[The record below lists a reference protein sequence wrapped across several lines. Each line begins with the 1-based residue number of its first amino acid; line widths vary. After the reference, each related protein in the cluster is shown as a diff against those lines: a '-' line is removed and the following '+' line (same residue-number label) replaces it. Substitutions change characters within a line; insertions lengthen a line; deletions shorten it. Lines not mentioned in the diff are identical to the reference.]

1 LRKVFGFAGRY
12 PLIFYAVYTR
22 AQPDGVASLYGST
35 GVTLRQIFDREETGM
50 SRGVGIVLLLLALP
64 AGASAQGA
72 LNDQQRL
79 GQTLFTQSC
88 GVCHLKPQITANT
101 FGPTLSKESAG
112 GSEDVM
118 RETITNGTPRMPGFK
133 LLFEPAQINA
143 IVAYLK
149 TVPAPQAAPR

>member
-1 LRKVFGFAGRY
+1 MLRCAGTVFCLVILSSA
-12 PLIFYAVYTR
+12 
-22 AQPDGVASLYGST
+22 
-35 GVTLRQIFDREETGM
+35 
-50 SRGVGIVLLLLALP
+50 
-64 AGASAQGA
+64 ASAQGA
-72 LNDQQRL
+72 LNEQQRL

-101 FGPTLSKESAG
+101 YGPTLSKESAG

-149 TVPAPQAAPR
+149 TVPLPQAAPR

>member
-1 LRKVFGFAGRY
+1 
-12 PLIFYAVYTR
+12 
-22 AQPDGVASLYGST
+22 
-35 GVTLRQIFDREETGM
+35 M
-50 SRGVGIVLLLLALP
+50 WRGVLLLLLMLP
-64 AGASAQGA
+64 ASASAQGA
-72 LNDQQRL
+72 LNEQQRL

-112 GSEDVM
+112 GREDVM

-133 LLFEPAQINA
+133 HTFEPAQIDA

>member
-1 LRKVFGFAGRY
+1 
-12 PLIFYAVYTR
+12 
-22 AQPDGVASLYGST
+22 
-35 GVTLRQIFDREETGM
+35 M
-50 SRGVGIVLLLLALP
+50 WRGVLLLLLVLP
-64 AGASAQGA
+64 AGASAQNA
-72 LNDQQRL
+72 LNEQQRL

-118 RETITNGTPRMPGFK
+118 RATITNGTPRMPGFK
-133 LLFEPAQINA
+133 HTFEPAQIDA

>member
-1 LRKVFGFAGRY
+1 
-12 PLIFYAVYTR
+12 
-22 AQPDGVASLYGST
+22 
-35 GVTLRQIFDREETGM
+35 M

-72 LNDQQRL
+72 LNDQQRV

-101 FGPTLSKESAG
+101 YGPPLSKESAG

-143 IVAYLK
+143 IVGLSN
-149 TVPAPQAAPR
+149 QANDLHGRLFKMDMGKGLDMAWSILMRCTKRSRTA

>member
-1 LRKVFGFAGRY
+1 
-12 PLIFYAVYTR
+12 
-22 AQPDGVASLYGST
+22 
-35 GVTLRQIFDREETGM
+35 M
-50 SRGVGIVLLLLALP
+50 SRGVGIVFLLLALL

-72 LNDQQRL
+72 LNDQQRV

-101 FGPTLSKESAG
+101 YGPPLSKESAG
-112 GSEDVM
+112 GSEEVM

-133 LLFEPAQINA
+133 LLFEPAQISA

>member
-1 LRKVFGFAGRY
+1 
-12 PLIFYAVYTR
+12 
-22 AQPDGVASLYGST
+22 
-35 GVTLRQIFDREETGM
+35 M
-50 SRGVGIVLLLLALP
+50 WRGVLLSLLVLP
-64 AGASAQGA
+64 AGASAQNA
-72 LNDQQRL
+72 LNEQQRL

-101 FGPTLSKESAG
+101 FVPTLSKHSAG
-112 GSEDVM
+112 GREYVM

-133 LLFEPAQINA
+133 HTFEPAQIDA

>member
-1 LRKVFGFAGRY
+1 
-12 PLIFYAVYTR
+12 
-22 AQPDGVASLYGST
+22 
-35 GVTLRQIFDREETGM
+35 M
-50 SRGVGIVLLLLALP
+50 SRGVVIVLLLFALP

-72 LNDQQRL
+72 LNDQQHL

-101 FGPTLSKESAG
+101 YGPTLSKESAG

>member
-1 LRKVFGFAGRY
+1 
-12 PLIFYAVYTR
+12 
-22 AQPDGVASLYGST
+22 
-35 GVTLRQIFDREETGM
+35 M
-50 SRGVGIVLLLLALP
+50 WRGVLFLLLVLP

-72 LNDQQRL
+72 LNEQQRL

-101 FGPTLSKESAG
+101 FGPTLSKDSAG
-112 GSEDVM
+112 GREDVM

-133 LLFEPAQINA
+133 HTFEPAQIDA

-149 TVPAPQAAPR
+149 TVPAPQATPR

>member
-1 LRKVFGFAGRY
+1 
-12 PLIFYAVYTR
+12 
-22 AQPDGVASLYGST
+22 
-35 GVTLRQIFDREETGM
+35 M
-50 SRGVGIVLLLLALP
+50 WRGVLLLLLVLP
-64 AGASAQGA
+64 NSTSAQGA
-72 LNDQQRL
+72 LNEQQRL

-112 GSEDVM
+112 GRDDVM

-133 LLFEPAQINA
+133 HTFEPAQIDA

>member
-1 LRKVFGFAGRY
+1 
-12 PLIFYAVYTR
+12 
-22 AQPDGVASLYGST
+22 
-35 GVTLRQIFDREETGM
+35 M

-72 LNDQQRL
+72 LNDQQRV
-79 GQTLFTQSC
+79 GQALFTQSC

-101 FGPTLSKESAG
+101 YGPPLSKESAG

-133 LLFEPAQINA
+133 HTFEPAQIDVSDFHGA
-143 IVAYLK
+143 SMAGRPVSGLCGGSAGRGRLP
-149 TVPAPQAAPR
+149 VLASVLH

>member
-1 LRKVFGFAGRY
+1 
-12 PLIFYAVYTR
+12 
-22 AQPDGVASLYGST
+22 
-35 GVTLRQIFDREETGM
+35 M
-50 SRGVGIVLLLLALP
+50 SRGVGIILLLLALP
-64 AGASAQGA
+64 AGTSAQPSA
-72 LNDQQRL
+72 LNEQQRL

-101 FGPTLSKESAG
+101 YGPPLSKDSAG

-133 LLFEPAQINA
+133 LLFEPAQIDA

-149 TVPAPQAAPR
+149 TVPTPQAP

>member
-1 LRKVFGFAGRY
+1 
-12 PLIFYAVYTR
+12 
-22 AQPDGVASLYGST
+22 
-35 GVTLRQIFDREETGM
+35 M
-50 SRGVGIVLLLLALP
+50 WRGVLLFVLALP
-64 AGASAQGA
+64 AGASAQSG
-72 LNDQQRL
+72 LNDQQRV

-118 RETITNGTPRMPGFK
+118 RATITNGTPRMPGFK
-133 LLFEPAQINA
+133 LLFEPAQIDA

-149 TVPAPQAAPR
+149 TVPAPQATPR